1 MRSAKPDK
9 SIESIGFDI
18 CVLSALKVLEQDTG
32 RVRGDDRCVWG
43 WTANCRLGL
52 FVMRDRR
59 PDANLFISYVMDSS
73 ERLTG
78 DWQWRKRSA
87 KNAWEGE

>member
-18 CVLSALKVLEQDTG
+18 CVLSALEVLEQDTG
-32 RVRGDDRCVWG
+32 RVRGVDRCVWG
-43 WTANCRLGL
+43 WTANCRLEL
-52 FVMRDRR
+52 CVMRDRR
-59 PDANLFISYVMDSS
+59 PDANLFISYVMDSA
-73 ERLTG
+73 ERAHQ
-78 DWQWRKRSA
+78 DWRKRSA